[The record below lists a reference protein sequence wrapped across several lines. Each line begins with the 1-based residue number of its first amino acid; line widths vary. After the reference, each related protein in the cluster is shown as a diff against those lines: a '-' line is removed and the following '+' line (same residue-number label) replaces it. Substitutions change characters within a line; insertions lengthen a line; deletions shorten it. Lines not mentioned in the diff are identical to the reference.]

1 MLVSSFNPILLGM
14 FRDIGLSLISAEI
27 QGSLPKNKVEIKF
40 SCFIFQNIES
50 QGGLALQRLT
60 IIRVFR
66 TKILQ
71 SSQPIPTCQQLRY

>member
-50 QGGLALQRLT
+50 QGGLAL
-60 IIRVFR
+60 
-66 TKILQ
+66 
-71 SSQPIPTCQQLRY
+71 